1 MDRNE
6 EVAVVQIGPRRGWF
20 RVDWRELWSYR
31 EMLYFLAWRDIKV
44 RYKQTVLGAS
54 WAILQPVLTT
64 LVFTIFLGRVVKD
77 LDGLSYPVFVF
88 SGLLP
93 WTFFSGVVTGAAGSL
108 IGNERLV
115 TKVYFPR
122 LIIPSASVGVGLL
135 DLGIAL
141 VVLAGMMV
149 YYGLGVSVTVVL
161 LPGVVGLTA
170 VTALGVGLWLSA
182 LNVEYR
188 DFKYVIGFLVQLW
201 MFATPVVYP
210 LKLVPESYRGWL
222 SLNPMAGLIEG
233 FRSALL
239 GRAMDWGLLG
249 TSALI
254 GVGLFVTGVV
264 YFRKMEHRFAD
275 LI

>member
-1 MDRNE
+1 
-6 EVAVVQIGPRRGWF
+6 
-20 RVDWRELWSYR
+20 
-31 EMLYFLAWRDIKV
+31 
-44 RYKQTVLGAS
+44 
-54 WAILQPVLTT
+54 
-64 LVFTIFLGRVVKD
+64 
-77 LDGLSYPVFVF
+77 
-88 SGLLP
+88 
-93 WTFFSGVVTGAAGSL
+93 
-108 IGNERLV
+108 
-115 TKVYFPR
+115 
-122 LIIPSASVGVGLL
+122 
-135 DLGIAL
+135 
-141 VVLAGMMV
+141 
-149 YYGLGVSVTVVL
+149 
-161 LPGVVGLTA
+161 
-170 VTALGVGLWLSA
+170 
-182 LNVEYR
+182 VEYR